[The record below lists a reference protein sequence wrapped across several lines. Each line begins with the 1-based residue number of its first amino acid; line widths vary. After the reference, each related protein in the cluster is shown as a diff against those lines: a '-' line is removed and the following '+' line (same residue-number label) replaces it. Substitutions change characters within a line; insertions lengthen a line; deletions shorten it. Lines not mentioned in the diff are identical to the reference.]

1 MREKFDQ
8 ILLKIEEIERDFQAN
23 QGIILTEDDLKCLAF
38 HKFYNLFQ
46 HNLPLFNSTLKGSP
60 LHSEIKFFNQ
70 NGKLF
75 FRPDIT
81 IIKPENY
88 SILHS
93 ISDFVIKD
101 DRIIYKATS
110 SKEFEFGGDAIIIE
124 FKFFRGKNKRWPPS
138 PF

>member
-1 MREKFDQ
+1 MNERFNE
-8 ILLKIEEIERDFQAN
+8 IISKIEDIERDFQAN

-38 HKFYNLFQ
+38 HKFYDLFQ
-46 HNLPLFNSTLKGSP
+46 HNLPLFNHSIKGSP
-60 LHSEIKFFNQ
+60 LHSEIKFFDN

-93 ISDFVIKD
+93 ISDFVIKGD
-101 DRIIYKATS
+101 KIIYKATS

-124 FKFFRGKNKRWPPS
+124 FKFFRGNNGIV
-138 PF
+138 